1 MNLFKKNADG
11 FYRGLGAE
19 FAFKSKDGII
29 VISGGKVLR
38 IALESGNEGTNSAR
52 IVIDGGDQERV
63 VVEQGDIREVAARF
77 DSIADEAVAPRATVS
92 VPRRSL
98 YAALAAFTALHLFF
112 GTNLTVSEYDDAA
125 VVRDVSRVL
134 GGVTPPADVPFAGTL
149 LAPGAAT
156 HLARPGSKPTI
167 GAASPP
173 AMAEA
178 AASPILDK
186 PAFLALV
193 EEPGTDAKKAE
204 PEAKA
209 PEEGLVPSYSE
220 GMYDKPSATPPA
232 AVPEQSSPAPEKV
245 ETPAPAQDTPEEP
258 TDEEVLKTLQEVGP
272 DTVRPVGEQKPEQK
286 PEPAVIEDEA
296 QKKAE
301 TAPAA
306 PAAKIAAGL
315 VATGMPQAKA
325 VEVAAQLEQ
334 LAQLGGEEGITPEIL
349 AQLPHDVARLLK
361 ENGLLENMEKPA
373 GEAGVP
379 FAIIR
384 LPESVIDKYRGKD
397 GIPAIPVNDS
407 YAALGNKVS
416 IPLPGGGDVK
426 DPQDLEA
433 FGFKP

>member
-19 FAFKSKDGII
+19 FAFKSKDGVI

-38 IALESGNEGTNSAR
+38 IVLESGNEGTNSAR

-77 DSIADEAVAPRATVS
+77 DSIADKAVAPRAIDS

-98 YAALAAFTALHLFF
+98 YAALAAFTALYLFF
-112 GTNLTVSEYDDAA
+112 GTNLTDVSEYDDAA

-149 LAPGAAT
+149 LAPGVAT

-167 GAASPP
+167 SAASPP

-204 PEAKA
+204 PEANA

-232 AVPEQSSPAPEKV
+232 AVPEQSLRAPVKV

-258 TDEEVLKTLQEVGP
+258 TDEEVLKTLQEDVGP
-272 DTVRPVGEQKPEQK
+272 DTVPPVTEQK

-301 TAPAA
+301 TAPAG

-426 DPQDLEA
+426 EPQDLEA